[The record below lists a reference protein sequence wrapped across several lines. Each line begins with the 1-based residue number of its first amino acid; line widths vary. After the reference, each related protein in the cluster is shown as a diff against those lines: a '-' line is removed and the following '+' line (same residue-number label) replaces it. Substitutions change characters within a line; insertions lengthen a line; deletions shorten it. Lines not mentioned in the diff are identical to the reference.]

1 MHKTVLAEHAQ
12 QVEAVM
18 AQLTERLGDG
28 CLTFE
33 RAGEDHFGD
42 YVLITAGGGGDCSR
56 LVLFFFHWDKNG
68 TPLNLQL
75 ELLFRVRSQFL
86 KLDPTSC
93 MDNGTVAHELLQ
105 PNRSI
110 YISG

>member
-18 AQLTERLGDG
+18 AHLTERLGDG
-28 CLTFE
+28 CLSFE

-56 LVLFFFHWDKNG
+56 LVLNYFY
-68 TPLNLQL
+68 
-75 ELLFRVRSQFL
+75 
-86 KLDPTSC
+86 LDI
-93 MDNGTVAHELLQ
+93 N
-105 PNRSI
+105 
-110 YISG
+110 